1 MADIS
6 AEADT
11 LEAWR
16 QAKAEAAKWKDV
28 ITALEERLSHALG
41 DDDKGYIGDRLVL
54 TNTWKTV
61 TRFDAKRLRADL
73 PEEVLAPY
81 LADPKQERSGFRSVD

>member
-28 ITALEERLSHALG
+28 ITALEERLAVAFGS
-41 DDDKGYIGDRLVL
+41 DDKGYIDGRLVL

-61 TRFDAKRLRADL
+61 TRFDTKRLRADL

-81 LADPKQERSGFRSVD
+81 LAEPKQERCGFRAVD